1 MRRGRD
7 EQAFVDEEPEEQQ
20 QDVPVAEQPEVE
32 AAGQEDAGAADGEGG
47 AVAEGAENAA
57 PEAAPDG
64 VSRDAVV
71 KELWETIQ
79 ALEEDREVMAER
91 MESLYNALI
100 NAQEDGA
107 AYREQHEKIHAEG
120 QTLYQSYQTKCERVK
135 ALQSEN
141 ERAKKAAEE
150 EAELTA
156 TRARLEAAVATAA
169 ASPGTATGEEAAV
182 TDGGAAG
189 APAAAHSPAESS
201 ANTDESPLSVDG
213 VALTVSADGM
223 SADELASKLESAAIS
238 NEVLRAEVERQKSQA
253 QLAARASAAQLESLG
268 EQLKKAIAEGAPPP
282 RRRHPARAEAERDGR
297 EGRLQL
303 ARTSRRCS
311 RVNDAPP
318 RPSPQQVKSD
328 ADATKAAM
336 VELPRRARGRSRRP
350 PRGRP
355 KSRARRSSDWR
366 AT

>member
-1 MRRGRD
+1 MEAEAEAAEAKEAVEAKEED
-7 EQAFVDEEPEEQQ
+7 EAEEAIDLSCAEVEMNKLLVDEEPEEQQ
-20 QDVPVAEQPEVE
+20 QDVPVAELPEVE

-79 ALEEDREVMAER
+79 ALEEEREVMAER

-107 AYREQHEKIHAEG
+107 AYREQYEKIHAEG
-120 QTLYQSYQTKCERVK
+120 QTLHQSYQTKCERVK

-141 ERAKKAAEE
+141 ERAAAEE
-150 EAELTA
+150 AEAELTA

-238 NEVLRAEVERQKSQA
+238 NGVE
-253 QLAARASAAQLESLG
+253 G
-268 EQLKKAIAEGAPPP
+268 
-282 RRRHPARAEAERDGR
+282 
-297 EGRLQL
+297 
-303 ARTSRRCS
+303 
-311 RVNDAPP
+311 
-318 RPSPQQVKSD
+318 
-328 ADATKAAM
+328 
-336 VELPRRARGRSRRP
+336 
-350 PRGRP
+350 
-355 KSRARRSSDWR
+355 
-366 AT
+366 